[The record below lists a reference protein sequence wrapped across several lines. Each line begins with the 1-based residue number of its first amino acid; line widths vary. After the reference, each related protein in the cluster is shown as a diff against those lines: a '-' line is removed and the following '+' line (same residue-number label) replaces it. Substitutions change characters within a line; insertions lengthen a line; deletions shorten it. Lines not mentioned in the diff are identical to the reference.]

1 MRKPTHEDAH
11 LLLRLYEMRR
21 DPELRAARAWVIS
34 SPPLT
39 WEEVKSRYLTHDDPD
54 RHARMVTSYWQMV
67 GTLVNRGVLH
77 PELFFEHTGEDIVT
91 WDKCQQWIEGA
102 RRDIRPT
109 YCGEFEDMVKAH
121 RAYREKKNAEFRRR
135 AEGGTLP
142 AAKGRRVS
150 KRPR

>member
-21 DPELRAARAWVIS
+21 DPELRAARAWIIS
-34 SPPLT
+34 SPPLA
-39 WEEVKSRYLTHDDPD
+39 WEEVKSRYLSHDEQD

-91 WDKCQQWIEGA
+91 WDKCQQWVEGA
-102 RRDIRPT
+102 RRDIRAT
-109 YCGEFEDMVKAH
+109 YCSEFEDMVKAH
-121 RAYREKKNAEFRRR
+121 RAYREKKIAEHARRGNT
-135 AEGGTLP
+135 ASAPP
-142 AAKGRRVS
+142 AKSSRPAKRSR
-150 KRPR
+150 